1 MDSIALHQPWLA
13 KFKALIALGKVKLS
27 FMVVFSG
34 FVGAFALLPVN
45 YPVVN
50 LVVFVCS
57 SMAITMAA
65 NAFNQIIER
74 DIDALMHRTQYRPLP
89 QGQCQLWEAYL
100 FVGLLACLGGCGLYF
115 FFNALAAFFALL
127 SLLLYAL
134 VYTPLKRFS
143 SLAVLVGAIPGAL
156 PPLIGAIAITG
167 ELHPVGIV
175 LFMIQFFWQFPHF
188 WAIAWVSYDDYRRA
202 DIMLL
207 PNVSGRTRISAMHIV
222 LYTLVLIPLPVFAYS
237 TGIIPMGITLG
248 LVALGAFY
256 TFFALMLF
264 VKPNTSNAK
273 RLMFASFIYL
283 PIFLALF
290 VLNTVI

>member
-1 MDSIALHQPWLA
+1 MDGIALHQPWLA
-13 KFKALIALGKVKLS
+13 KIKALIALGKVKLS
-27 FMVVFSG
+27 LMVVFSG
-34 FVGAFALLPVN
+34 FVGAVVLSPVN
-45 YPVVN
+45 YPVAH
-50 LVVFVCS
+50 LVVFLCC

-74 DIDALMHRTQYRPLP
+74 DVDVLMHRTRNRPLP
-89 QGQCQLWEAYL
+89 MGQCQPWEAYI
-100 FVGLLACLGGCGLYF
+100 FVGLLASLGALGLYF
-115 FFNALAAFFALL
+115 FFNALAAFCGLL

-134 VYTPLKRFS
+134 VYTPLKRVS

-188 WAIAWVSYDDYRRA
+188 WAIAWVSYEDYKRA

-207 PNVSGRTRISAMHIV
+207 PNVSGRTRLSAMHIL

-248 LVALGAFY
+248 LVALGIFY
-256 TFFALMLF
+256 TFFALMLLM
-264 VKPNTSNAK
+264 KPNTINAK

-283 PIFLALF
+283 PIGLALF
-290 VLNTVI
+290 VLNMVI